1 MVSACTLSQHQQE
14 SHGTSSATR
23 LKPVK
28 VCAGQPTNL
37 NVLRVTALDTCLI
50 ISVPPSVAF
59 GNADEHCTLMTPSL
73 SPLQQAAGANV
84 LGHDAPQDAFN
95 QAEGYRYAAATRTR
109 EHRCMLHAHA
119 HARSP
124 AFLALAQFK
133 SAGITIHLERESDA
147 GPLANLTCTPLRQML
162 PISRVMTTMRTV
174 LPHQPI

>member
-1 MVSACTLSQHQQE
+1 MCSGSLHWTRASSSVS
-14 SHGTSSATR
+14 
-23 LKPVK
+23 P
-28 VCAGQPTNL
+28 
-37 NVLRVTALDTCLI
+37 
-50 ISVPPSVAF
+50 PPSVAF

-124 AFLALAQFK
+124 ALLALAQFK
-133 SAGITIHLERESDA
+133 SAGIMIHLERESDA